1 MSSPKPAPEAGAP
14 GKAAPPVEAAPAE
27 KPAPAIKAA
36 PGKKAATHPPP
47 GKPRGEIAAVVY
59 HLLRS
64 PSALI
69 GLAVIGM
76 FTAAAAAAPLLTRW
90 DPAAVDFEKYL
101 LAPSGEHL
109 LGTDELGRDL
119 FARLLYG
126 ARISLS
132 IGLISVSI
140 GLVIGVPLGAFS
152 GWYGGALDLILQRL
166 IDILIAFPGILL
178 AIVVVAILGVGVE
191 NVMIAIGIASIPK
204 YARLVRGSFL
214 SLKRNAYT
222 AAARAAGLG
231 DLRII
236 FGHILPNCLGP
247 IIVQSTFQM
256 ATAILWAAG
265 LGFLGLGAQPPT
277 PEWGA
282 ILSRGRAYIRGAH
295 HLTTFPGIAIF
306 LMVLGFNLV
315 GDGLRD
321 VIDPKSRSL

>member
-1 MSSPKPAPEAGAP
+1 MSTQLIDPEHLEP
-14 GKAAPPVEAAPAE
+14 ES
-27 KPAPAIKAA
+27 
-36 PGKKAATHPPP
+36 H
-47 GKPRGEIAAVVY
+47 GESARTELAAVLY
-59 HLLRS
+59 HLVRNR
-64 PSALI
+64 SALL
-69 GLAVIGM
+69 GLAIIGV
-76 FTAAAAAAPLLTRW
+76 FVLAAAAAPLLTSW
-90 DPAAVDFEKYL
+90 DPIAVDFDKYL
-101 LAPSGEHL
+101 LTPSSEHL

-132 IGLISVSI
+132 IGLISVTI
-140 GLVIGVPLGAFS
+140 GVSIGVPIGAFS
-152 GWYGGALDLILQRL
+152 GYYGGKLDIVVQRL
-166 IDILIAFPGILL
+166 IDIMIAFPGILL
-178 AIVVVAILGVGVE
+178 AIVVVAVLGVGVQ
-191 NVMIAIGIASIPK
+191 NVMIATGIASIPI

-214 SLKRNAYT
+214 SLKRNAYVT
-222 AAARAAGLG
+222 AARAGGLS

-247 IIVQSTFQM
+247 IIVQSTFQV

-282 ILSRGRAYIRGAH
+282 ILSRGRAYMRTAH

-321 VIDPKSRSL
+321 VIDPKSRSV

>member
-1 MSSPKPAPEAGAP
+1 MSSPKTAPEAGTP
-14 GKAAPPVEAAPAE
+14 GKAAP
-27 KPAPAIKAA
+27 
-36 PGKKAATHPPP
+36 GNPP
-47 GKPRGEIAAVVY
+47 GKPRGEIATVVY
-59 HLLRS
+59 HLLRN

-76 FTAAAAAAPLLTRW
+76 FAAAAAAAPLLTRW

-166 IDILIAFPGILL
+166 IGILL